1 MKRVALFFE
10 GFLLVSM
17 ILMCVLIFMAGSGN
31 VPYIFGHRVLQVVTD
46 SMKPTIKGETCIL
59 IEEVEQKDI
68 KKGDIITFESDDPL
82 LNGFLN
88 THRVSEV
95 HWDEELQ
102 ENYYITSGDYT
113 GKQDPYPVYYR
124 KVVGRYVGE
133 LPYGDFVY
141 RAIRFLSDQVNYF
154 IIVIL
159 PLFLCCM
166 SYVRQLFK
174 ALFSKEEDYEEKPM
188 FPELVIVDLEEEGA
202 NEEGRC
208 D

>member
-10 GFLLVSM
+10 GFLLVFM
-17 ILMCVLIFMAGSGN
+17 ILTCVLILVAGNGK
-31 VPYIFGHRVLQVVTD
+31 VPYIFGRRVLQVVTD
-46 SMKPTIKGETCIL
+46 SMEPTIKGETCIM
-59 IEEVEQKDI
+59 IEEVEQTDI
-68 KKGDIITFESDDPL
+68 KMGDIITFESDDPQL
-82 LNGFLN
+82 RGFLN
-88 THRVSEV
+88 THRICEI

-102 ENYYITSGDYT
+102 ESYYITIGDASDRP
-113 GKQDPYPVYYR
+113 DPYPVYYR

-174 ALFSKEEDYEEKPM
+174 ALFTREEDYEKKPM
-188 FPELVIVDLEEEGA
+188 FPELVIMDLEEEDIH
-202 NEEGRC
+202 EEGRS